1 MYIFSKRSKQRQ
13 ALSRRGKICPSCHS
27 DNLKL
32 TEPGKD
38 RNTFTCQA
46 CGAISTFTQAPNIN
60 EPKSQSENKFSAITL
75 RDKSTEK
82 MTNKDHSK
90 PKVLEKESIKSIL
103 EVIRKAMDANTIL
116 SFDYVSK
123 DKTKSSRNVEPYKLT
138 SRKGELILFAYDMDS
153 EGIRTFKL
161 RNMSYLE
168 NQPYAYKPRYD
179 VEDKLKEKDD

>member
-1 MYIFSKRSKQRQ
+1 M
-13 ALSRRGKICPSCHS
+13 
-27 DNLKL
+27 KL

-46 CGAISTFTQAPNIN
+46 CGSISTFTQAPDTSNSN
-60 EPKSQSENKFSAITL
+60 TKPENKLSAITL
-75 RDKSTEK
+75 RDKSTERIA
-82 MTNKDHSK
+82 NKDQNK
-90 PKVLEKESIKSIL
+90 PKVLEKESIKSMI
-103 EVIRKAMDANTIL
+103 ETIRKAMNATTLL
-116 SFDYVSK
+116 SFDYLSGDNK
-123 DKTKSSRNVEPYKLT
+123 KSSRNVEPYKLT

-179 VEDKLKEKDD
+179 VEDKLKDKDA